1 MNGNQAAAEEKMQ
14 GTLPTPPSA
23 VGLRAPLAAGG
34 LRHED
39 VGAQRGL
46 GGQGA
51 SV

>member
-1 MNGNQAAAEEKMQ
+1 MNENQAAAEEKMQ
-14 GTLPTPPSA
+14 GTLPSA

-34 LRHED
+34 LRRED